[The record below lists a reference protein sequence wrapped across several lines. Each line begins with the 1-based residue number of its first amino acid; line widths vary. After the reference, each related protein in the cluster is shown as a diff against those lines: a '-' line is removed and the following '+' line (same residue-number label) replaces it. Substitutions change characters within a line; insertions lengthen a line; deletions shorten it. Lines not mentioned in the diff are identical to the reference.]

1 MNKKRNNWITAG
13 IIVVLIVIMGGCSY
27 NGMMTADENVKKA
40 WADVENKYQLRAD
53 LIPNLVATVQEYA
66 KHESTTL
73 QSVTDARAGMMAA
86 KDSAEIYFN
95 QPIPEN
101 QAQFAASKAAQD
113 QLMRSMNI
121 YVNAVHEAYPDLKAD
136 KSFEKLQDEL
146 SGTER
151 SISTARKRFVEA
163 VNGYNVKVRRFPA
176 NLLAGIFGFSPRDQ
190 FSAEAGAEKA
200 PDVKNIFND

>member
-40 WADVENKYQLRAD
+40 WGEVENQYQRRAD

-66 KHESTTL
+66 KHESSTL
-73 QSVTDARAGMMAA
+73 EAVTNARVGLMAA
-86 KDSAEIYFN
+86 KDSADAYLN
-95 QPIPEN
+95 RPVPET
-101 QAQFAASKAAQD
+101 QAQFAAANAAQD
-113 QLMRSMNI
+113 KLQRNLGI
-121 YVNAVHEAYPDLKAD
+121 YVNAVHEAYPDLKANTN
-136 KSFEKLQDEL
+136 FEKLQDEL
-146 SGTER
+146 AGTESR
-151 SISTARKRFVEA
+151 VSKARKDFVEA